1 MTVVSRR
8 LIYKFLLDF
17 VYPNRCPICGSFI
30 KWDELLCKNCEC
42 KLPFHKKILCEKCG
56 KDKCLDHD
64 SLHFDSIYTLMRYED
79 ICVKAIHQLKDDRQ
93 LNFAEYSAKL
103 LGNVLRENG
112 IAQQADIITSVPM
125 HRSKRRKRG
134 YDQAK
139 KLAHFTAME
148 LGKEK
153 IIVCLDGQGIPQNSI
168 PSQPPSVKHTQ
179 RRYISHCLTM
189 QT

>member
-1 MTVVSRR
+1 MMTVVSRR

-42 KLPFHKKILCEKCG
+42 KLPFHKEILCEKCG

-93 LNFAEYSAKL
+93 LNFA
-103 LGNVLRENG
+103 G
-112 IAQQADIITSVPM
+112 IFCEAS
-125 HRSKRRKRG
+125 G
-134 YDQAK
+134 
-139 KLAHFTAME
+139 
-148 LGKEK
+148 
-153 IIVCLDGQGIPQNSI
+153 
-168 PSQPPSVKHTQ
+168 
-179 RRYISHCLTM
+179 
-189 QT
+189 

>member
-1 MTVVSRR
+1 MVSRR

-134 YDQAK
+134 YDQAQ

-148 LGKEK
+148 LGIREDHRLLGRTRDTAEQHTLTAAQRKLMRRIF
-153 IIVCLDGQGIPQNSI
+153 IIL
-168 PSQPPSVKHTQ
+168 
-179 RRYISHCLTM
+179 
-189 QT
+189 

>member
-1 MTVVSRR
+1 MVSRR

-42 KLPFHKKILCEKCG
+42 KLPFHKEILCEKCG

-125 HRSKRRKRG
+125 HRSKRRKR
-134 YDQAK
+134 DTIRHK
-139 KLAHFTAME
+139 SLHTLRLWS
-148 LGKEK
+148 LG
-153 IIVCLDGQGIPQNSI
+153 
-168 PSQPPSVKHTQ
+168 
-179 RRYISHCLTM
+179 
-189 QT
+189 